1 MRFMDFIREKLKNK
15 AKFQGITFHTKT
27 ATKCVNFQKKF
38 KSQKL
43 LSKLTKYSGHSFP
56 HTRPPQ
62 KSVIIAAGQNYHPQE
77 EQEEGATLLSCHLA
91 FLAKAC
97 KNIVKIRLSKMPF
110 ILFAFQ
116 WSFILGADAILLR
129 NHPMPQFDGKEMEL
143 WITLEGNQSI

>member
-1 MRFMDFIREKLKNK
+1 MRYAFHGFHQGK
-15 AKFQGITFHTKT
+15 AKKQGKISGH
-27 ATKCVNFQKKF
+27 NFPHKNGHKMCELPKKF

-116 WSFILGADAILLR
+116 
-129 NHPMPQFDGKEMEL
+129 
-143 WITLEGNQSI
+143 